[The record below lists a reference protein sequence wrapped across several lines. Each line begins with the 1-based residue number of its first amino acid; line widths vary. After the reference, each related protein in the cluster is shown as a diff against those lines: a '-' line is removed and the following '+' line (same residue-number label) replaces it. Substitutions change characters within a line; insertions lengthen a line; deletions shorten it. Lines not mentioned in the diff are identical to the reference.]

1 MKNVAILVNADTRV
15 LVQGVTGRQGAFHT
29 RAMLK
34 YGTKVLAGVTPGK
47 GGQSVEGVPV
57 YNSVEEAVAQHPEIN
72 TSMVM
77 VPAPYAG
84 DAVIEAL
91 DAGMKL
97 VVVITEHVPI
107 HDAMKFIAYAKLR
120 GSNIVGP
127 NCPGVITPGAAKVGI
142 MPGHI
147 FKKGRVGIVS
157 RSGTLTYEIAHAI
170 TVKGL
175 GQSTCIGIGG
185 DPVVGLNFID
195 VLEMFRGDDETEA
208 VVLIGEIGGDLEER
222 AAEYIVRTSYPKPV
236 IAYIAGRTAPPEKR
250 MGHAGAII
258 SLGAGD
264 PASKVKALTE
274 AGVHVAATPGEVA
287 NKLAQLLK

>member
-1 MKNVAILVNADTRV
+1 MAILVDEGTRV

-47 GGQSVEGVPV
+47 GGQRVEGVPV
-57 YNSVEEAVAQHPEIN
+57 YDSVAEAVENHPEIN
-72 TSMVM
+72 TSLVM

-84 DAVIEAL
+84 DAVLEAL
-91 DAGMKL
+91 DSGLKL
-97 VVVITEHVPI
+97 VVVITEHVPV
-107 HDAMKFIAYAKLR
+107 HDAMKFITYAHLR
-120 GSNIVGP
+120 NSHIVGP
-127 NCPGVITPGAAKVGI
+127 NCPGVITPEAAKVGI

-147 FKKGRVGIVS
+147 FKRGKVGIVS
-157 RSGTLTYEIAHAI
+157 RSGTLTYEIAYQI
-170 TVKGL
+170 TVNGL
-175 GQSTCIGIGG
+175 GQSTCVGIGG

-195 VLEMFRGDDETEA
+195 VLEMFRRDDETEA

-222 AAEYIVRTSYPKPV
+222 AADYIVKTRYPKPV
-236 IAYIAGRTAPPEKR
+236 VGYIAGRTAPPEKR

-264 PASKVKALTE
+264 PVTKIKALTE
-274 AGVHVAATPGEVA
+274 AGVPVASTPKEVAAELVR
-287 NKLAQLLK
+287 LLR